1 MVGVDKQGT
10 VSTLGCSSSSWV
22 QIWVT
27 ILGNAGSCCTLQ
39 MAGSVRWQ
47 ACSAID
53 GVQACMY
60 FRKLIRTII
69 NWPELWSIQKLGLYA
84 NFLDRLTALL
94 GTLVPRWGWSLGFW
108 SFPSIVRDPG
118 GGLGGGGHRQC
129 SLCPEKIALLGN
141 WGEAWEMGWGG
152 EGGESLLF
160 FVRM

>member
-1 MVGVDKQGT
+1 MVGVDKQGN

-27 ILGNAGSCCTLQ
+27 ILGNAGSRCTLQ

-69 NWPELWSIQKLGLYA
+69 NCPELWSIQKLGLYA

-94 GTLVPRWGWSLGFW
+94 STLVPRWGWSLGFW
-108 SFPSIVRDPG
+108 SFPSIVHDPG
-118 GGLGGGGHRQC
+118 GGLGVGGTGSAVCVQ
-129 SLCPEKIALLGN
+129 KILPCLGTE
-141 WGEAWEMGWGG
+141 GRHGWWG
-152 EGGESLLF
+152 EGGQNPSYFL
-160 FVRM
+160 